1 MDRVV
6 ISVGDWTAR
15 AYLARTFT
23 DRLLGNRRLPRD
35 SALVLPT
42 RSVHSFGQ
50 REPIEIVGLDA
61 LMTVVAAKT
70 LMPNRISVMPSAR
83 MIVEL
88 PCGSPVPSLDDR
100 IVMTRG

>member
-1 MDRVV
+1 M
-6 ISVGDWTAR
+6 ISAGDWTAR

-35 SALVLPT
+35 AAVVLPT

-61 LMTVVAAKT
+61 RMTVVATKT

-83 MIVEL
+83 MIVEF
-88 PCGSPVPSLDDR
+88 PCGSPVPQVADR
-100 IVMTRG
+100 IVMARG